1 MKATQ
6 FTSSN
11 RFAATPL
18 TAPVLLG
25 IILFA
30 VAALTGCSS
39 AGTGSQIPTPRGDT
53 KVTVLLSSTANDQL
67 QEFGL
72 VFQSITLTRQSG
84 TKVILFS
91 GLSGAEFID
100 INGGV
105 QPFATAT
112 IPQDTYTSASV
123 TLGKC
128 PVHVCDSGSVEC
140 PYPGGLATSTF
151 AYGQTPAANVSVN
164 LLSPIIVTGKSMG
177 ILLDLQV
184 AVRHLP
190 ELLRSRDPT
199 IFHQSKFQ
207 CHSG

>member
-84 TKVILFS
+84 TKVILLS

-100 INGGV
+100 INGGCSRS
-105 QPFATAT
+105 QLLPF
-112 IPQDTYTSASV
+112 SR
-123 TLGKC
+123 TLT
-128 PVHVCDSGSVEC
+128 H
-140 PYPGGLATSTF
+140 
-151 AYGQTPAANVSVN
+151 
-164 LLSPIIVTGKSMG
+164 
-177 ILLDLQV
+177 LQ
-184 AVRHLP
+184 A
-190 ELLRSRDPT
+190 
-199 IFHQSKFQ
+199 
-207 CHSG
+207 